1 MLDRDRK
8 DKKKLFAIATTVVL
22 IASAACTDSD
32 GPAGPDG
39 AETALT
45 AAEASA
51 LAGLFALDAMS
62 AAEGQGP
69 GGAAATTAEAVPFSF
84 DVAVSLPCP
93 LGGRVALDGSM
104 NGEFDADAQSL
115 QVSVTATQVHSSCA
129 VDAEGVT
136 VTVTGNPG
144 IELETDLEVA
154 GDPPQGTHT
163 AVLTGGFDWVT
174 SDGREGTCSI
184 DVSASFDLGDDSG
197 TSSGQI
203 CGYDVN
209 ASIG

>member
-1 MLDRDRK
+1 M
-8 DKKKLFAIATTVVL
+8 KKLLTIATTFVL
-22 IASAACTDSD
+22 IASAACADSD
-32 GPAGPDG
+32 SPAGPDG
-39 AETALT
+39 APETALT

-51 LAGLFALDAMS
+51 LAGLLALDAMS
-62 AAEGQGP
+62 AAEAQDP
-69 GGAAATTAEAVPFSF
+69 SGAAATGAAAVPFSF
-84 DVAVSLPCP
+84 DVAVTLPCP
-93 LGGRVALDGSM
+93 LGGEVAFDGSM
-104 NGEFDADAQSL
+104 NGEFDTDAQSL

-144 IELETDLEVA
+144 IELQTDLEA
-154 GDPPQGTHT
+154 MGDPPQGTHT

-174 SDGREGTCSI
+174 SDGREGMCSI
-184 DVSASFDLGDDSG
+184 DVSASFDLGDESG